1 MTVRSVLGAWLFLS
15 FRSLSLLAFTRLS
28 LPGHRW
34 PVISHSHRPP
44 RPEHGPLRLM
54 TSRLVN
60 RLPDFANRQAGKLR
74 GTPAGFRPA
83 ATVRWQ
89 RQGSTPAGGCAAART
104 LAGKPAAKVAASF
117 LAVGCV
123 HSAVCGYP
131 SRGKPLRGGLGVA
144 PPPRLTQG

>member
-1 MTVRSVLGAWLFLS
+1 
-15 FRSLSLLAFTRLS
+15 
-28 LPGHRW
+28 
-34 PVISHSHRPP
+34 
-44 RPEHGPLRLM
+44 M
-54 TSRLVN
+54 TSRLVS

-74 GTPAGFRPA
+74 GTPAGFRPIGYGPMA
-83 ATVRWQ
+83 MAT
-89 RQGSTPAGGCAAART
+89 STPAGGCAAART

-123 HSAVCGYP
+123 YPAGCGYP